1 MKDNCPFCWESRTC
15 EVCRFESEWI
25 DDSPLTEESLLLIQ
39 IERLLIHYTDE
50 GDSHHEKTATL

>member
-1 MKDNCPFCWESRTC
+1 MKDNCPFCRESRTC

-50 GDSHHEKTATL
+50 GDSPHEKGGS